1 MTIIL
6 IGYMGS
12 GKSTVAKKMATLLN
26 YQLIDLDTYIEN
38 EQKQTIAELFASA
51 GEKKFREIEHHTLKN
66 LMLNK
71 NTIIACGGGTPC
83 YFNNIKLM
91 NLHGITIYI
100 QMEAEALVKRLINAK
115 SKRPLIANKSETEL
129 SIFINEQLNVRSAFY
144 EQANYTVN
152 GINLNA
158 KELIAIAK
166 KQIST
171 D

>member
-1 MTIIL
+1 MALYFI

-38 EQKQTIAELFASA
+38 EQQQTIAELFESA
-51 GEKKFREIEHHTLKN
+51 GEKEFRAIEHGSLKK
-66 LMLNK
+66 LMSSK

-83 YFNNIKLM
+83 YFNNVELM

-100 QMEAEALVKRLINAK
+100 QMETEALVKRLINAN
-115 SKRPLIANKSETEL
+115 SKRPLIANKSEAEL
-129 SIFINEQLNVRSAFY
+129 RIFINEQLKVRAPFY
-144 EQANYTVN
+144 ERAHYIVN

-158 KELIAIAK
+158 KELIAIANK
-166 KQIST
+166 
-171 D
+171 

>member
-1 MTIIL
+1 
-6 IGYMGS
+6 MGS
-12 GKSTVAKKMATLLN
+12 GKSTVAKKMATILN

-38 EQKQTIAELFASA
+38 EQQQTITELFASV
-51 GEKKFREIEHHTLKN
+51 GEKKFREIEHRSLKK
-66 LMLNK
+66 LILSK

-83 YFNNIKLM
+83 YFNNIELM

-129 SIFINEQLNVRSAFY
+129 NIFINEQLKIRSAFY
-144 EQANYTVN
+144 EQAQYIVK
-152 GINLNA
+152 GLNLNL

-166 KQIST
+166 KQINTT

>member
-1 MTIIL
+1 
-6 IGYMGS
+6 MGS

-38 EQKQTIAELFASA
+38 EQQETIAELFESA
-51 GEKKFREIEHHTLKN
+51 GEKKFREIEHCTLKK
-66 LMLNK
+66 LMFNK

-83 YFNNIKLM
+83 YFNNVELM

-115 SKRPLIANKSETEL
+115 NKRPLIANKSETEL
-129 SIFINEQLNVRSAFY
+129 SIFVNEQLNVRSAFY
-144 EQANYTVN
+144 EQAHYIVK
-152 GINLNA
+152 GINLSV
-158 KELIAIAK
+158 KELVDIAN
-166 KQIST
+166 KQINT